1 MTSIEVRDAT
11 KDDTDEM
18 VRLTASG
25 WRVAYSGIVPA
36 EQVANLPTEDWR
48 RDISAGLRDPVADS
62 FTRIAEIGDEVVG
75 YCYVA
80 APGRDEPPGSRVAEV
95 VAIYV
100 DPKRWSNGIGRALM
114 ESVTEQ
120 VARAGYEEMTLWTFE
135 RNAQAR
141 AFYARLGW
149 QREDERRPH
158 ATSGTPTIRLRI
170 SVNQRGH
177 RRPPT

>member
-1 MTSIEVRDAT
+1 MTAQVRDAT
-11 KDDTDEM
+11 RADTEEI

-36 EQVANLPTEDWR
+36 ERLENLPIAAWR
-48 RDISAGLRDPVADS
+48 HDISAGLRKPEADS
-62 FTRIAEIGDEVVG
+62 FTRIADIDGEVVG

-80 APGRDEPPGSRVAEV
+80 APGRDEPPGSRIAEV

-100 DPKRWSNGIGRALM
+100 DPRRWSSGIGRALM
-114 ESVTEQ
+114 ESATEL
-120 VARAGYEEMTLWTFE
+120 AAAAGYEQMTLWTFE

-149 QREDERRPH
+149 QRDDERRPH
-158 ATSGTPTIRLRI
+158 AGTGTPTIRLRH
-170 SVNQRGH
+170 SLESAQ
-177 RRPPT
+177 